1 MKHPKRNNQNQME
14 KSLDQRL
21 KAIRNGKPDFILAD
35 AKDADMAFGIAA
47 TGKPNGDRHPSLQD
61 FRQRIRDIVEQEIVD
76 IMLMSASTNEVLGH
90 NERLFDNSIITPAVR
105 ANDTTDIWLA
115 GQDGYRDQWSQPFR
129 TATIDHIQCGKHTCT
144 KTERAAGTNLGL
156 YSLTFNN
163 DPDRDRATLQAFKEF
178 RIEAEQKKFRYI
190 LEVFAPNM
198 AGQVPDPEVGRF
210 LNDHIARTLAGVTSA
225 GRPLFLKIPYNGP
238 RAMEELVNYDNELI
252 IGILGGASGPTLES
266 FRMIAEAKKHG
277 ARAALFGRRI
287 NLAQDPLRFIQTLRR
302 VADEEL
308 TPEEADKYYNDAL
321 K

>member
-1 MKHPKRNNQNQME
+1 MK
-14 KSLDQRL
+14 KSLDRRL
-21 KAIRNGKPDFILAD
+21 KAIRAGKPDFIIAD

-47 TGKPNGDRHPSLQD
+47 TGKPDGDRHPSLQD

-76 IMLMSASTNEVLGH
+76 IMLMSASTNEALAHDEG
-90 NERLFDNSIITPAVR
+90 LFNNSKITPAAR

-115 GQDGYRDQWSQPFR
+115 NQDGYRDQWSQPFS
-129 TATIDHIQCGKHTCT
+129 TATIDYIQCGKQTCT
-144 KTERAAGTNLGL
+144 KAERAAGTNLGL

-178 RIEAEQKKFRYI
+178 RLEAEEKKFRYI
-190 LEVFAPNM
+190 LEVFAPNV
-198 AGQVPDPEVGRF
+198 AGRVPNDEVGRF
-210 LNDHIARTLAGVTSA
+210 LNDHIVRTLAGVISA
-225 GRPLFLKIPYNGP
+225 GRPLFLKIPYIGP
-238 RAMEELVNYDNELI
+238 RAIEELVNYDSTLI
-252 IGILGGASGPTLES
+252 VGILGGASGPTLES
-266 FRMIAEAKKHG
+266 FRMVAEAKKAG

-287 NLAQDPLRFIQTLRR
+287 NLAQDPLRFIETLRR